1 MRSLLSF
8 LAVSC
13 LCILSV
19 QAETYF
25 AQNVSLDSGWVNTKK
40 LWDGSDYNLCWAA
53 TASNLLQWW
62 QNNSSGIPASIPNG
76 LGENGRT
83 EIYNTFISNWK
94 NTTGSAASA
103 MEWYMGGY
111 TLNSNIYQNDFKTGE
126 AEARQS
132 GRYWEEHVKLMGFST
147 DIINYPCPYI
157 TGQSING
164 LEDVQGLGKLFPS
177 YFDRGGCIA
186 LTYQEGTQY
195 NGHVISCWG
204 VEINEETGM
213 IEFVYVTDSDND
225 KGLEK
230 RAVVYNETDNRLH
243 LGSENSNN
251 WINAY
256 DALILPFYNVPE
268 PSSCSMVLVFAGFAL
283 LRRRRSL

>member
-1 MRSLLSF
+1 
-8 LAVSC
+8 
-13 LCILSV
+13 
-19 QAETYF
+19 
-25 AQNVSLDSGWVNTKK
+25 
-40 LWDGSDYNLCWAA
+40 
-53 TASNLLQWW
+53 
-62 QNNSSGIPASIPNG
+62 
-76 LGENGRT
+76 
-83 EIYNTFISNWK
+83 
-94 NTTGSAASA
+94 

-147 DIINYPCPYI
+147 DIINCPCPYI
-157 TGQSING
+157 TGQYLSG
-164 LEDVQGLGKLFPS
+164 LKDVQSLGTLFPS
-177 YFDRGGCIA
+177 YFNRGGCIA
-186 LTYQEGTQY
+186 LFLTYHEENQY

-204 VEINEETGM
+204 VEINEKTGM

-230 RAVVYNETDNRLH
+230 RAVVYNETDHRLH

-268 PSSCSMVLVFAGFAL
+268 PSSCSTVLVFAGCAL

>member
-1 MRSLLSF
+1 
-8 LAVSC
+8 
-13 LCILSV
+13 
-19 QAETYF
+19 
-25 AQNVSLDSGWVNTKK
+25 
-40 LWDGSDYNLCWAA
+40 
-53 TASNLLQWW
+53 
-62 QNNSSGIPASIPNG
+62 
-76 LGENGRT
+76 
-83 EIYNTFISNWK
+83 
-94 NTTGSAASA
+94 

-157 TGQSING
+157 TGQYISG
-164 LEDVQGLGKLFPS
+164 LKDVQSLGTLFPS
-177 YFDRGGCIA
+177 YFNRGGCIA
-186 LTYQEGTQY
+186 LFLTYHEENQY

-204 VEINEETGM
+204 VEINEKTGM

-230 RAVVYNETDNRLH
+230 RAVVYNETDHRLH

-268 PSSCSMVLVFAGFAL
+268 PSSCSTVLVFAGCAL